1 MGMVIL
7 LVGVGGF
14 LVWAGSAPLNEG
26 IPAIGTLNVESKRK
40 TISHLTGGIVKSIL
54 VKEAQLVEPDVPL
67 IILDD
72 TIIRSDHE
80 SALQTFYALKAAES
94 RLLAE
99 QTDAREIHF
108 PDELTTQPQHPLA
121 VQHMATQRSL
131 FRARRAAI
139 ASQVA
144 VLNETAAKSEAE
156 AKGYQEQLR
165 FVKEQWTGIRELVKE
180 GYAPRKDQLEL
191 QRQMAELTRNIGHA
205 HRTAAEARLQAI
217 QARSTYRQELET
229 SLADTRRDAENARNK
244 VIALRKALDH
254 TVIRS
259 SVRGYVTGLE
269 IHTVGGV
276 ITPGMKLMDI
286 VPVSEKLIFEVHA
299 PSQLIDKV
307 RNGLLADINL
317 HNFPDQPHLVIEGR
331 VISYSADLLSDPN
344 PELPPYFLVRVEVTP
359 AGKKRLGKNQ
369 LQSGMQ
375 ADVVIKTGE
384 RTLLT
389 YLLKP
394 LFRRLDA
401 SFKEI

>member
-1 MGMVIL
+1 M
-7 LVGVGGF
+7 
-14 LVWAGSAPLNEG
+14 
-26 IPAIGTLNVESKRK
+26 ESKRK
-40 TISHLTGGIVKSIL
+40 TISHLTGGIVQSIR
-54 VKEAQLVEPDVPL
+54 VREAQLVEPDFPL
-67 IILDD
+67 VILDD

-80 SALQTFYALKAAES
+80 GALQTFYALKAAES

-99 QTDAREIHF
+99 QADAREVGF
-108 PDELTTQPQHPLA
+108 PEELTREPRHPLA
-121 VQHMATQRSL
+121 VQHMATQRTL

-144 VLNETAAKSEAE
+144 VLNESAAKSEGE
-156 AKGYQEQLR
+156 AKGFQEQLQ
-165 FVKEQWTGIRELVKE
+165 FVKEQLAGIRELVKE
-180 GYAPRKDQLEL
+180 GYAPRKEQLEL
-191 QRQMAELTRNIGHA
+191 QRQMAELSRNIA
-205 HRTAAEARLQAI
+205 QARRAAAGARLQAI
-217 QARSTYRQELET
+217 QARDEYRRELET

-244 VIALRKALDH
+244 VVALRKQLDN

-259 SVRGYVTGLE
+259 RVRGYVTGLE

-286 VPVSEKLIFEVHA
+286 VPASEKLIFEVHV
-299 PSQLIDKV
+299 PSQLIDKI
-307 RNGLLADINL
+307 RTGLLASINL
-317 HNFPDQPHLVIEGR
+317 HNFPDQPHLVIEGK
-331 VISYSADLLSDPN
+331 VISYSADLLTDPN
-344 PELPPYFLVRVEVTP
+344 PDVPPYFLARVEVTP